1 MNQNELFA
9 IVFVALL
16 FLGMLVSLEI
26 GRRLALRAAPGTGD
40 KEGLGVIDGAIFALL
55 GLLVAFTFS
64 GAAARFEERRHLIV
78 EEANDIGTAYLRID
92 LLPAEAQPEIRDL
105 FRQYVDARLAI
116 YRDVR
121 DLDIVRSRMTRS
133 QELQGEIWSKS
144 VAASKQTN
152 PTTASMLLLPALNA
166 MFDITT
172 VRLGAT
178 ENHPAESD
186 FCHAGS
192 DCVGQFADG
201 WIRDG
206 WRQTSQLAAHFGI
219 CSHTVHRRLCNSRS
233 RVSTLGTDSRRCLRS
248 LPGGCAQFD
257 EVTVA
262 TPRPSTQV
270 VLPAK
275 THAIGSLSCS
285 TGKSSLTTQG
295 SSRSPRTGI

>member
-116 YRDVR
+116 YRDLR

-152 PTTASMLLLPALNA
+152 TTTASMLLLPALNA

-178 ENHPAESD
+178 ENHPPKVIFAMLALIALASSLM
-186 FCHAGS
+186 AGYEMA
-192 DCVGQFADG
+192 GAK
-201 WIRDG
+201 
-206 WRQTSQLAAHFGI
+206 
-219 CSHTVHRRLCNSRS
+219 RRSWLH
-233 RVSTLGTDSRRCLRS
+233 TLGYAVILSIAVYVILDL
-248 LPGGCAQFD
+248 
-257 EVTVA
+257 EY
-262 TPRPSTQV
+262 PRLGLIRVDASDHFLV
-270 VLPAK
+270 DVRNSMK
-275 THAIGSLSCS
+275 
-285 TGKSSLTTQG
+285 
-295 SSRSPRTGI
+295 